1 VISVALNALLL
12 YPDRPFGLGDLYGY
26 EYDPETRK
34 RERFLVAETQDLNQ
48 NHVYAKERRLV
59 EEVKSE
65 LARGRR
71 CQIYA
76 VYTQKRD
83 VTRRLEQILASEGIR
98 VAVLTTEVPPEA
110 REAWYERQ
118 LRTGVQ
124 AVICHPKL
132 VQTGLDLIEFPTI
145 LFYET
150 GYSIYVLRQA
160 SRRSWRIGQRLPVKV
175 KFLHY
180 AGTMQET
187 CLRLMGKKL
196 LVSLAMEGKFSSEGL
211 QSINDEDDILMAMA
225 RELVTEKG
233 IGERAD
239 AVWATL
245 QKKQEEMLPARVA
258 EDLEAEAD
266 RSVSEIPLIEAA
278 SDPIDQLSPLR
289 SAMESPGRKSSRRSA
304 PAMPDEQ
311 LTLF

>member
-1 VISVALNALLL
+1 M
-12 YPDRPFGLGDLYGY
+12 
-26 EYDPETRK
+26 
-34 RERFLVAETQDLNQ
+34 
-48 NHVYAKERRLV
+48 
-59 EEVKSE
+59 EEVKAE
-65 LARGRR
+65 LACGRR

-83 VTRRLEQILASEGIR
+83 VTRRLERILFDAGIR
-98 VAVLTTEVPPEA
+98 VALLTTDVPPES
-110 REAWYERQ
+110 REAWYGRQ
-118 LRTGVQ
+118 LRNGVQ

-150 GYSIYVLRQA
+150 GYSTYVLRQA

-180 AGTMQET
+180 SETMQER

-211 QSINDEDDILMAMA
+211 QAINEEDDILMAMA

-239 AVWATL
+239 QVWASL
-245 QKKQEEMLPARVA
+245 QKRQEESFAMRPAGAEASPIELKQTAAFA
-258 EDLEAEAD
+258 EDD
-266 RSVSEIPLIEAA
+266 GPRGSGDPNISVA
-278 SDPIDQLSPLR
+278 STVGSSP
-289 SAMESPGRKSSRRSA
+289 EENSSRSTSDR
-304 PAMPDEQ
+304 Q